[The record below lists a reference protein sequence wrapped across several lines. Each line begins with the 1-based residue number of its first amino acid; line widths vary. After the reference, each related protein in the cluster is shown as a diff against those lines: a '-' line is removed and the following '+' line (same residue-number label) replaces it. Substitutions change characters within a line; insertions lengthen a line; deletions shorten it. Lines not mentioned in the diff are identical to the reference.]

1 MKQYLLVFIIENIFT
16 FTPKLHLFKSYNRLH
31 FSSEL
36 EDNKIVRF
44 IFNGQDLRN
53 DLSTLRAYNIAD
65 NSVVHCLITQSRQNE
80 AGSGPHSNTA
90 EDDGQMGAF
99 LYPVFGLILG
109 LVWYLRFS
117 YKQYF
122 NAMSTVSLA
131 GVSFIYLLALF
142 SSMRHRRQPHVHLD

>member
-1 MKQYLLVFIIENIFT
+1 M
-16 FTPKLHLFKSYNRLH
+16 SYRLH

-65 NSVVHCLITQSRQNE
+65 NSIIHCLITQNRQNE
-80 AGSGPHSNTA
+80 PDTNARRGT
-90 EDDGQMGAF
+90 EDDESQMGEF
-99 LYPVFGLILG
+99 IYPVFGLILG
-109 LVWYLRFS
+109 LVWYLRFT

-131 GVSFIYLLALF
+131 GVSFIYVLALF
-142 SSMRHRRQPHVHLD
+142 SSIRHRRQPHQHLD